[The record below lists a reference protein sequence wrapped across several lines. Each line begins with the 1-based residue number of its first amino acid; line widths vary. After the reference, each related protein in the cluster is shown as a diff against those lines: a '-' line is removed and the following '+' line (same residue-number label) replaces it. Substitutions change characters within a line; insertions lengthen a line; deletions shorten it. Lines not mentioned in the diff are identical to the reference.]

1 LVAVVQQ
8 VVQDI
13 AVADVLCQFVVQEQW
28 DMAVLPQVVAAWAAN
43 VGPRLG
49 TLTAVNVLVQ
59 TLTATLADANS
70 SKVLILPAH
79 QAVVVVTVVFLA
91 HVVVGTAFANAIIG

>member
-28 DMAVLPQVVAAWAAN
+28 DMAVLPQVVAA
-43 VGPRLG
+43 
-49 TLTAVNVLVQ
+49 
-59 TLTATLADANS
+59 
-70 SKVLILPAH
+70 
-79 QAVVVVTVVFLA
+79 
-91 HVVVGTAFANAIIG
+91 